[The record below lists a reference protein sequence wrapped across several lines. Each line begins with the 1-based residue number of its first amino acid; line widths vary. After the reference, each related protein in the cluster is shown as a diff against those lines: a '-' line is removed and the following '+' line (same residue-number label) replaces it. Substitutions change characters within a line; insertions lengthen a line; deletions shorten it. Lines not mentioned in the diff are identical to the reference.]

1 MKKKSRSSKSS
12 RRTRPARR
20 LNTATPKHSEV
31 EPGLSVSA
39 IATAEARAFA
49 HRMSL
54 GKIGE
59 EEFWPHCLGQG
70 FFLPFADVP
79 GEVDIGDLDVL
90 YDHVTPD
97 RYSALEG
104 GATPSKEETRLWTEL
119 WIKRRLSEPTDYGV
133 ENIDVLRFTSSDS
146 WSGVLILGCHP
157 AMLENAAYYVHGL
170 YESLDAAI
178 KDLKRSGH
186 LKLDI

>member
-1 MKKKSRSSKSS
+1 MPSS
-12 RRTRPARR
+12 
-20 LNTATPKHSEV
+20 
-31 EPGLSVSA
+31 
-39 IATAEARAFA
+39 IATAEARGFA

-79 GEVDIGDLDVL
+79 HKIDIGDLELL
-90 YDHVTPD
+90 YDHVTPE
-97 RYSALEG
+97 RYSALEA
-104 GATPSKEETRLWTEL
+104 GAKPSKEETWLWTEA
-119 WIKRRLSEPTDYGV
+119 WIERRLSAPTDYGV
-133 ENIDVLRFTSSDS
+133 ENIDVLRFTSSDG

-157 AMLENAAYYVHGL
+157 AMLENPTYSVHGL

-178 KDLKRSGH
+178 EDLKRSGH